1 MFHSAKSQTPQKENG
16 RSSGGIALGFTT
28 TIKQGI
34 KLISHRNNFL
44 WTKLDKTF
52 LHIEKDIFLC
62 AVYIPPRDSP
72 YFNPDIFDELQND
85 ITKFSSKGF
94 GLLEGDFNARTGCAQ
109 DFIDI
114 DQCIHIPG
122 DNFSPKHDL
131 RRRKNYDHQ
140 INDHGQSL
148 LEICK
153 MCDLRIVNGRT
164 TWDSWHNNLPL
175 PGRS

>member
-1 MFHSAKSQTPQKENG
+1 MPSLKHHIKKNG

-28 TIKQGI
+28 TSKQGI
-34 KLISHRNNFL
+34 KLISHRNNLL

-72 YFNPDIFDELQND
+72 YFNPDIFDELQTD

-114 DQCIHIPG
+114 DQCIHMPG

-131 RRRKNYDHQ
+131 RRRK
-140 INDHGQSL
+140 IM
-148 LEICK
+148 ITK
-153 MCDLRIVNGRT
+153 
-164 TWDSWHNNLPL
+164 
-175 PGRS
+175 